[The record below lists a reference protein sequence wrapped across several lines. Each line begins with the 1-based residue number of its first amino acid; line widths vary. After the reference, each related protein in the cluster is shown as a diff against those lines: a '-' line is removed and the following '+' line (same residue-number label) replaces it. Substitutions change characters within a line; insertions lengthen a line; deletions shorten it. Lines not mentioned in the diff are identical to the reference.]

1 MIFVYIIIALIEA
14 VGLVAGIYFGLSR
27 MKGGAGDVMGKL
39 NADTNERRAIVTQIE
54 ECVQKL
60 VPLAEVRKIVG
71 EIIVVQ
77 EALRAERGRTTISQA
92 ELETVEGRLRELEE
106 IERELEASGIETQE
120 ELKIL
125 QKKEKELKAKNEAL
139 QTQIKDSLDKL
150 QALMG
155 EVEFSAQAQEQM
167 ANMKSELLRTEQQI
181 ETLVVQME
189 ESNEQYF
196 TMKKRYDA
204 LDIEYAQLYERFT
217 ETEAANAPKA

>member
-1 MIFVYIIIALIEA
+1 MIVVYILIALVEA
-14 VGLVAGIYFGLSR
+14 VALAAGIYFGLSR
-27 MKGGAGDVMGKL
+27 MKSGSSNITGKL
-39 NADTNERRAIVTQIE
+39 LAETEERRQLVDQMSACIE
-54 ECVQKL
+54 Q
-60 VPLAEVRKIVG
+60 LAPIQDVRIIVG
-71 EIIVVQ
+71 QIFVVQ

-125 QKKEKELKAKNEAL
+125 QKKEAELKAKNQAL
-139 QTQIKDSLDKL
+139 QAQISDSLSKL
-150 QALMG
+150 DVLMG
-155 EVEFSAQAQEQM
+155 EVEFSAQAQEHM
-167 ANMKSELLRTEQQI
+167 ANMKSELLRTEQQV
-181 ETLVVQME
+181 ETIIVQME

>member
-1 MIFVYIIIALIEA
+1 MHAVILFVI
-14 VGLVAGIYFGLSR
+14 GLVEAALLVGGTFFLLSR
-27 MKGGAGDVMGKL
+27 VKGGSGQLIASLSGE
-39 NADTNERRAIVTQIE
+39 NEERRSLLDQIRASVE
-54 ECVQKL
+54 NL
-60 VPLAEVRKIVG
+60 VPLQEVRRLVG

-125 QKKEKELKAKNEAL
+125 QKKERELKGKNEAL
-139 QTQIKDSLDKL
+139 QTQIKDSLSKL
-150 QALMG
+150 EALLG
-155 EVEFSAQAQEQM
+155 EVEFSSQVQEQIASM
-167 ANMKSELLRTEQQI
+167 RAELLRTEQQI

-189 ESNEQYF
+189 EGNEQYF
-196 TMKKRYDA
+196 SMKKRYDA

-217 ETEAANAPKA
+217 ETEAANKS

>member
-1 MIFVYIIIALIEA
+1 MIFVYLIIALVEA
-14 VGLVAGIYFGLSR
+14 VGLSAAVYFVLVR
-27 MKGGAGDVMGKL
+27 MKGGSGDVTGKL
-39 NADTNERRAIVTQIE
+39 VAETEERRRLVDQMSACIEQLAPIQDVRAVVGQIF
-54 ECVQKL
+54 
-60 VPLAEVRKIVG
+60 
-71 EIIVVQ
+71 VVQ

-120 ELKIL
+120 EFKIL
-125 QKKEKELKAKNEAL
+125 QKKEGELKAKNQAL
-139 QTQIKDSLDKL
+139 QAQISDSFSKL
-150 QALMG
+150 EALMG
-155 EVEFSAQAQEQM
+155 EVEFSAQAQEHM
-167 ANMKSELLRTEQQI
+167 ANIKSELLRTEQQI
-181 ETLVVQME
+181 ETILVQME